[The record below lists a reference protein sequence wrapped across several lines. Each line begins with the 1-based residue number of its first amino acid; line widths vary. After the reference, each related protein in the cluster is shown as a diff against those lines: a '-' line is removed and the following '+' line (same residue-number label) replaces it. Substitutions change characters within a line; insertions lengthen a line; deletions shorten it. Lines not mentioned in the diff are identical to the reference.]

1 MSLIL
6 RAVVVSDLGLAREN
20 NEDAAYAGTRL
31 VAVADGIGGLPGGE
45 VASDIVI
52 GALAELDREL
62 GGSPLD
68 ALHKAIDAANRTIR
82 EAVDAAPDLSG
93 MGTTLTAI
101 LLFGERMA
109 LAHVGD
115 SRAYLLR
122 NGEMTQLTRD
132 DTYVQALVD
141 RGAISATEARVHP
154 QRSLIT
160 QAVQGQQFN
169 MAEALI
175 EARAGDRLLLCSDGL
190 SDMVDD
196 ADMAPVLRDYPD
208 PRECGQRLVDLALA
222 AGGRDN
228 VTAVVADV
236 VTDRSQP

>member
-6 RAVVVSDLGLAREN
+6 RSAAVSDLGMAREN

-52 GALAELDREL
+52 RALTDLDRES
-62 GGSPLD
+62 GGSALD
-68 ALHKAIDAANRTIR
+68 GLYKSIDAANRAIR
-82 EAVDAAPDLSG
+82 AAVDSAPDLSG

-101 LLFGERMA
+101 LLDGERIA

-122 NGEMTQLTRD
+122 DRVLTQLTKD

-141 RGAISATEARVHP
+141 RGALTASEARVHP

-169 MAEALI
+169 LATAVV

-190 SDMVDD
+190 SDMVED
-196 ADMAPVLRDYPD
+196 ADIAAVLRDCAE
-208 PRECGQRLVDLALA
+208 PRECGQRLIELALA

-228 VTAVVADV
+228 ITTVVADV
-236 VTDRSQP
+236 ARTAA

>member
-6 RAVVVSDLGLAREN
+6 RSVVVSDLGLAREN
-20 NEDAAYAGTRL
+20 NEDAAYAGARL
-31 VAVADGIGGLPGGE
+31 IAVADGIGGLPGGE
-45 VASDIVI
+45 VASEIVI
-52 GALAELDREL
+52 GALAGLDRES

-68 ALHKAIDAANRTIR
+68 GLHKAVDAANRTIR
-82 EAVDAAPDLSG
+82 DGVDATPDLSG

-101 LLFGERMA
+101 LLDGERMA

-122 NGEMTQLTRD
+122 DGVMTQLTKD
-132 DTYVQALVD
+132 DTYVQTLVD
-141 RGAISATEARVHP
+141 RGAISATEARLHP

-160 QAVQGQQFN
+160 QAVQGQQLSL
-169 MAEALI
+169 AGALLD
-175 EARAGDRLLLCSDGL
+175 AHAGDRLLLCSDGL

-196 ADMAPVLRDYPD
+196 AEIAPVLRECAD
-208 PRECGQRLVDLALA
+208 PRQCGERLIELALA

-236 VTDRSQP
+236 VRDRSRP